1 MIANSAPVA
10 TLDLKRKHRM
20 QEVSLHAVNRI
31 PAISCLNQT
40 QCRQSRLIDGRRDRK
55 AMIALEICDCRTRH
69 RSKRS
74 IDRAT
79 IIALLLER
87 DLHIYNN
94 LPRLQIAVTVNR
106 PGVWIGIKSQIVT
119 PGRIPV
125 TRVPIIISTIHQH
138 DGVIARPPPVAIV
151 RYAMI
156 IAKCRIV
163 LPPKA
168 RACPRVGDR
177 HTSACR
183 GHPRR
188 SGRRPAIGVSRCGP
202 RVSRCLKLWRLFP
215 ADPGS

>member
-20 QEVSLHAVNRI
+20 KEVSLHAVNRI
-31 PAISCLNQT
+31 SAISCLNQT

-106 PGVWIGIKSQIVT
+106 PVEIGRASC
-119 PGRIPV
+119 RE
-125 TRVPIIISTIHQH
+125 RV
-138 DGVIARPPPVAIV
+138 
-151 RYAMI
+151 
-156 IAKCRIV
+156 
-163 LPPKA
+163 
-168 RACPRVGDR
+168 
-177 HTSACR
+177 
-183 GHPRR
+183 
-188 SGRRPAIGVSRCGP
+188 
-202 RVSRCLKLWRLFP
+202 
-215 ADPGS
+215 